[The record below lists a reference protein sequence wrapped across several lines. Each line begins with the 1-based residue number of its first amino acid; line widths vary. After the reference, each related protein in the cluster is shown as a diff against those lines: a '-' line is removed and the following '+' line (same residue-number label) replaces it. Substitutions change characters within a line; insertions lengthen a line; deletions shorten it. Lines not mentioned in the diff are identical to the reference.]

1 MLTYCL
7 QAVSH
12 DHSHSLVLTS
22 RVLAVLTV
30 EPLHQAALG
39 CMLRS
44 TAVVIGLR
52 RGRDEQLGGT
62 GEGLRGPRDVAA
74 AAGDDAVTALSPDQP
89 G

>member
-12 DHSHSLVLTS
+12 DHSHSLSQTS
-22 RVLAVLTV
+22 SVLAVLTV

-44 TAVVIGLR
+44 TAVVLGLR
-52 RGRDEQLGGT
+52 RGRDGQPGGT
-62 GEGLRGPRDVAA
+62 GEGPRGPRDVAA
-74 AAGDDAVTALSPDQP
+74 AAGDDAVTVLSPDQP